1 MTRALLYAV
10 CRTGVGTQTRT
21 AAADSTDM
29 GIAAEL
35 RDKANRGLSGH
46 LDLVGAR
53 MSGQVWLS
61 EGRVCTVSLSSAT
74 PALGMRLVS
83 GGKLSLNSL
92 GAALATQ
99 QQNPHMRLG
108 DVLVRMGLVAR
119 HDVETVAWEQMSDAI
134 ATLMGLS
141 DIACSFS
148 QVPSTACPPAG
159 PTVEELLTAAQS
171 RASQWQEVV
180 RQLGGPDTVPSLTD
194 ALLQTH
200 DMTLRPEE
208 WAVLCRIDG
217 RRALTSIA
225 SQAGFTILEAAS
237 ILQGL
242 RAAGLVSVPVAAPAP
257 SAPVTQQIPAQS
269 TWGPVVDMFDDPSD
283 LLRELSE
290 LGGSNLGGR
299 RRNG

>member
-1 MTRALLYAV
+1 
-10 CRTGVGTQTRT
+10 
-21 AAADSTDM
+21 M

-46 LDLVGAR
+46 LDIIGAR

-92 GAALATQ
+92 GTALATQ
-99 QQNPHMRLG
+99 QQYPHMRLG
-108 DVLVRMGLVAR
+108 DVLVRMGLVSR

-134 ATLMGLS
+134 ATLMGLT
-141 DIACSFS
+141 DIACTFS

-180 RQLGGPDTVPSLTD
+180 RQVGGPDTVPALTD
-194 ALLQTH
+194 ALLKTR

-208 WAVLCRIDG
+208 WAVLCRVDG

-242 RAAGLVSVPVAAPAP
+242 LAAGLVSVPITAPAP
-257 SAPVTQQIPAQS
+257 APAITHPIPAQS
-269 TWGPVVDMFDDPSD
+269 TWGAAPDMFDDPSD

-290 LGGSNLGGR
+290 LGGANLGGR
-299 RRNG
+299 RRVG